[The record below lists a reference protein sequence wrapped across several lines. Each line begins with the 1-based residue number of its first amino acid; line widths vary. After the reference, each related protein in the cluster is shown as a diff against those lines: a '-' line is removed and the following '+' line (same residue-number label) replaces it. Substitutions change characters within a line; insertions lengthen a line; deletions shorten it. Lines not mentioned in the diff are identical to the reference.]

1 MRVRTLCM
9 DIHKVHSSK
18 VLKFYTPCIMTQKR
32 FFERSICSWL
42 LVLSSSTIKN
52 VHKYRKKINKQK
64 SPFLNGH
71 SINFLCIFLF
81 FHVEPFVVNSGW
93 YLCLSLSLSVSLSV
107 SVSLSLSVSLSVSL
121 CLCVSLCLSLC
132 LSLSLSPSL
141 SFFLWACWYKVLLS
155 FVFRCPLFSL
165 FILLFIYSFTD
176 HRFFA
181 VLIGKYIF
189 LLLS

>member
-1 MRVRTLCM
+1 
-9 DIHKVHSSK
+9 
-18 VLKFYTPCIMTQKR
+18 MTQKR

-93 YLCLSLSLSVSLSV
+93 YLCLSLSLSVSLCL
-107 SVSLSLSVSLSVSL
+107 SLSLSLCLSVSLS
-121 CLCVSLCLSLC
+121 LCVSLCLSLSVCLC
-132 LSLSLSPSL
+132 LSLPLSL
-141 SFFLWACWYKVLLS
+141 SFSELADIKFCWVLY
-155 FVFRCPLFSL
+155 FVVLYFPYLFYYL
-165 FILLFIYSFTD
+165 FILLQIID
-176 HRFFA
+176 
-181 VLIGKYIF
+181 F
-189 LLLS
+189 LLYW

>member
-64 SPFLNGH
+64 PPFLNGH
-71 SINFLCIFLF
+71 SITFLCIFLF

-107 SVSLSLSVSLSVSL
+107 SVSLSLPV
-121 CLCVSLCLSLC
+121 SLC
-132 LSLSLSPSL
+132 LSLSLCLSVSLCVSLCLCLSVSL
-141 SFFLWACWYKVLLS
+141 SL
-155 FVFRCPLFSL
+155 SL
-165 FILLFIYSFTD
+165 FLSLSLLI
-176 HRFFA
+176 
-181 VLIGKYIF
+181 
-189 LLLS
+189 

>member
-1 MRVRTLCM
+1 
-9 DIHKVHSSK
+9 
-18 VLKFYTPCIMTQKR
+18 MTQKR
-32 FFERSICSWL
+32 FFERSICYWL
-42 LVLSSSTIKN
+42 LVLNSSTIKN
-52 VHKYRKKINKQK
+52 VHKYRKKNNKQK

-71 SINFLCIFLF
+71 GINFLCIFLF

-107 SVSLSLSVSLSVSL
+107 SVSLSLCLSVSVSVSVSVSLCLSLSLSVSL
-121 CLCVSLCLSLC
+121 SLCLSLC